1 MNCLIQDNN
10 KKTCFSHSQ
19 LLSILLGLRDYT
31 EKKHLKCK
39 VIIHDKMSI
48 SDLMEKIKSI
58 ILIIYKK
65 NISESDYIKL
75 DFYKFIKDENVRNDI
90 KYFVFKPKINVKGPL
105 NTIQISQIMYKFQK
119 LFYKDLYFNVGA
131 CDLIVDQTILNYKKN
146 SFILNTDTSNLSGKH
161 WVSIYTTNDTIEYFD
176 SEGKSP
182 RNKCLR
188 LFIKNLQYIYP
199 NRKFLY
205 NTNKFQYYGNNC
217 GVYSIYF
224 IIQRLLKKNFHDITN
239 RIINEK
245 EIINYKHFL
254 LA

>member
-10 KKTCFSHSQ
+10 KNTCFSHFQ

-39 VIIHDKMSI
+39 VIINENMTKN
-48 SDLMEKIKSI
+48 DLTEKIKSI

-65 NISESDYIKL
+65 NILESEYIKL
-75 DFYKFIKDENVRNDI
+75 DFYKFIKDINVRNDI
-90 KYFVFKPKINVKGPL
+90 KYFVFKPKINIKSPL

-131 CDLIVDQTILNYKKN
+131 CDLIIDETILNYKKN
-146 SFILNTDTSNLSGKH
+146 AFILNTDTSNLSGTH

-188 LFIKNLQYIYP
+188 LFIKNLQRIYP

-205 NTNKFQYYGNNC
+205 NTNIFQHYGNNC

-224 IIQRLLKKNFHDITN
+224 IIQRLFKKKFNDIIN
-239 RIINEK
+239 HVINEK
-245 EIINYKHFL
+245 EIINYKRFL